1 MSDLLVRP
9 HPGED
14 PAVRHPAF
22 VPGWVRRRPH
32 RPRWRGRIHQVAALV
47 AVPAGAV
54 LVLAAD
60 SATARLAVLVY
71 AACSVALYT
80 ASASYH
86 LHRGDDDARL
96 VLRRLDH
103 ALIFVLIA
111 GCYTPLCLLAL
122 PQPAGAAVLVGVWA
136 VALAGVRTKLRRL
149 GGLTGSVGSW
159 LYHVLGWSLVLTLP
173 WLAPGLGWRGL
184 ALLLGGGLLYS
195 AGAATLVAGRP
206 NPLPGVVGYHEVW
219 HGLGVLAA
227 TCHFALIWDLAT

>member
-9 HPGED
+9 DPDGD

-22 VPGWVRRRPH
+22 VPGWVRRPPS
-32 RPRWRGRIHQVAALV
+32 RPRLRGRIHQVAAVV
-47 AVPAGAV
+47 AVPAGVV
-54 LVLAAD
+54 LVLASD

-86 LHRGDDDARL
+86 LHQGDDDARL
-96 VLRRLDH
+96 ALRRLDH

-122 PQPAGAAVLVGVWA
+122 PQPAGAVVLVGVWA
-136 VALAGVRTKLRRL
+136 VAIAGVRTKLRHL

-159 LYHVLGWSLVLTLP
+159 LYHVLGWSLVVVLP
-173 WLAPGLGWRGL
+173 WLAPALGWRGL
-184 ALLLGGGLLYS
+184 VLLLGGGLLYS
-195 AGAATLVAGRP
+195 AGAATLGAKRP
-206 NPLPGVVGYHEVW
+206 NPVPGVLGYHEVW

-227 TCHFALIWDLAT
+227 TFHFALIWDLAT